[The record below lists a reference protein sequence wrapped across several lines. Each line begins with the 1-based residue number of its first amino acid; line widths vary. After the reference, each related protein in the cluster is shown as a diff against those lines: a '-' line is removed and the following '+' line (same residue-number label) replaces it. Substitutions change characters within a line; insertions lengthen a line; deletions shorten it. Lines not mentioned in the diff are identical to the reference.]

1 MIVWLIE
8 PSQQKRRRLIDR
20 SFRPCFYVQGPE
32 GQLARLAEALPARA
46 AVSCALTERQNIWD
60 RRLLRVL
67 QVAVHHPTLFAPLA
81 RFVRRFDSSLT
92 LYDSDLMLAP
102 MYCWEKNI
110 FPLARVE
117 IEAGL
122 AGTDVAPGFSPAY
135 ADLKVGATPARVG
148 ASGAGPGPNAVRP
161 YTTPPGEIYSI
172 TCRDDEWL
180 TEYERPPVRTMRIR
194 LEGISDVN
202 PKHGRH
208 GAIEV
213 AIENDW
219 QGLDDSDEPT
229 AQVFERLL
237 RVHDPDVLV
246 TEWGDDVLLPGLLRQ
261 AQRLHIHLPLNR
273 DALPVERTRSRSYMS
288 YGRILFKE
296 STTTLFGR
304 LHIDTQNSFAAG
316 TGEVET
322 RKSKLENREADTEFR
337 VSNFE
342 FRSPAPAPSPQ
353 PLAPDLEGLWE
364 LVRVTKLPVQ
374 YACRT
379 TPGTGI
385 SYMQMETAWRDGV
398 LIPAQKAEPESLKH
412 PDELLRADRGGLV
425 FPPRLGFFEN
435 VAELDFVSEFPS
447 IMAKFNISPET
458 VNCSCCPQ
466 APRVPELGYRVC
478 QRHRGITSRVVER
491 LIAKRRQYKEMTRDT
506 GHGIRDTGYGA
517 RNPESGIGNS
527 GGQMGG
533 SPQNPHL
540 ASQTSSAE
548 TQPPNPEPRSPY
560 PEPQS
565 PSPEVPRPTPEAHIP
580 YPVSRIPSPS
590 ACKQRRDVLKWL
602 LVCCFGYTGY
612 KNARF
617 GKIEAHEAINALA
630 REKLLVA
637 KEAAEQRGFRVLH
650 ALVDSIYVQKSGVR
664 SQEPGASGS
673 ADLFSRS
680 AALPLT
686 IDDCR
691 LPIDPIENRQSKI
704 GNGEEAE
711 TRNSKFE
718 TREAATEFRVSS
730 FKFRP
735 SIDNRPSTIG
745 NCPREDYERLAQE
758 IEQITGLPLAL
769 EAVYRYAVFLPSRQS
784 AEIPVPNRFFCV
796 SDEGELKVRGLECR
810 RHDTPPLVTRMQR
823 EVLAI
828 LAEARDFSTYCNK
841 LREAREVY
849 ERYQERLRDGS
860 VAAEEL
866 VIRKRLTKAP
876 GNYQKNS
883 STAIAARQLDR
894 AGVKLRP
901 GENIEFIITDA
912 DSSLIDDRVRAWTL
926 WEGWRGYDV
935 EAYGKALEKAFEP
948 AAHFGRQ

>member
-1 MIVWLIE
+1 MVVWLIE
-8 PSQQKRRRLIDR
+8 SSQKRRRLIDG

-32 GQLARLAEALPARA
+32 KQLGHLAETLPARA
-46 AVSCALTERQNIWD
+46 AVSCAFTERQNIWD
-60 RRLLRVL
+60 RRMLRVL
-67 QVAVHHPTLFAPLA
+67 QVSVHHPTLFAPLT

-92 LYDSDLMLAP
+92 LYDSDLMLAS
-102 MYCWEKNI
+102 MYCWEKNV

-117 IEAGL
+117 IE
-122 AGTDVAPGFSPAY
+122 
-135 ADLKVGATPARVG
+135 VGADGV
-148 ASGAGPGPNAVRP
+148 GPGPNAVRP
-161 YTTPPGEIYSI
+161 YITSEIRSI

-180 TEYERPPVRTMRIR
+180 TVYERPPVRTMRLR
-194 LEGISDVN
+194 LEGVSDVN

-208 GAIEV
+208 GSIEV
-213 AIENDW
+213 AVEDDW
-219 QGLDDSDEPT
+219 QTLDDSDEPT
-229 AQVFERLL
+229 AQGFERLL
-237 RVHDPDVLV
+237 RVYDPDVLV

-261 AQRLHIHLPLNR
+261 AQRLHIRLPLNR

-304 LHIDTQNSFAAG
+304 LHIDTQNSFAADQC
-316 TGEVET
+316 EM
-322 RKSKLENREADTEFR
+322 
-337 VSNFE
+337 
-342 FRSPAPAPSPQ
+342 
-353 PLAPDLEGLWE
+353 EGLWE

-385 SYMQMETAWRDGV
+385 SYMQMEAAWRDGV

-458 VNCSCCPQ
+458 INCPCCPQ
-466 APRVPELGYRVC
+466 APLVPELGYRVC
-478 QRHRGITSRVVER
+478 QKHRGITSRVVER
-491 LIAKRRQYKEMTRDT
+491 LIAKRRQYKEMREAGLEVGDL
-506 GHGIRDTGYGA
+506 GLGAGLPIADCRLPIGRGAGSGIWNR
-517 RNPESGIGNS
+517 ESGMGNS
-527 GGQMGG
+527 AWQAGGL
-533 SPQNPHL
+533 PQNLHL
-540 ASQTSSAE
+540 ASESLC
-548 TQPPNPEPRSPY
+548 PEARAPSPL
-560 PEPQS
+560 S
-565 PSPEVPRPTPEAHIP
+565 RTPSPESRVPNSKPQVHGQSTIGNRQSAIGNPVP
-580 YPVSRIPSPS
+580 YPVSPTPNPACRSENSRFQIPDSQSRASLSIVNRQSSIGNSAPSPEPRVPCPVLHIPSPS

-637 KEAAEQRGFRVLH
+637 KEAAEQHGFRVLH
-650 ALVDSIYVQKSGVR
+650 ALVDSIYVQKSEVR
-664 SQEPGASGS
+664 SQEPGVSG
-673 ADLFSRS
+673 DWG
-680 AALPLT
+680 
-686 IDDCR
+686 
-691 LPIDPIENRQSKI
+691 I
-704 GNGEEAE
+704 GNGELGVGGGEWGVG
-711 TRNSKFE
+711 K
-718 TREAATEFRVSS
+718 
-730 FKFRP
+730 P
-735 SIDNRPSTIG
+735 SPVPIPHSPFPTPCFSPPAPHPQFLVPNHA
-745 NCPREDYERLAQE
+745 DYERLTQE
-758 IEQITGLPLAL
+758 IEQVTGLPLAL
-769 EAVYRYAVFLPSRQS
+769 EAVYRFAVFLPSRQC

-796 SDEGELKVRGLECR
+796 SEEGELKVRGLECR
-810 RHDTPPLVTRMQR
+810 RHDTPPFVTRMQR

-828 LAEARDFSTYCNK
+828 LAEARDFSSYCEK
-841 LREAREVY
+841 LHEAREVY

-876 GNYQKNS
+876 ASYQKNS

-912 DSSLIDDRVRAWTL
+912 NASLIDDRVRAWTL
-926 WEGWRGYDV
+926 WEGWRGYDA

-948 AAHFGRQ
+948 AAHFGRAIGSRIQAASTGLRI

>member
-8 PSQQKRRRLIDR
+8 PGKPKRRRLIDS

-32 GQLARLAEALPARA
+32 RQLARLGETLTARA
-46 AVSCALTERQNIWD
+46 AVSCTLTERQNIWD
-60 RRLLRVL
+60 RRMLRVL
-67 QVAVHHPTLFAPLA
+67 QVSAHHPTLFAPMT

-92 LYDSDLMLAP
+92 LYDSDLMLAS
-102 MYCWEKNI
+102 MYCWEKNV
-110 FPLARVE
+110 FPLARVD
-117 IEAGL
+117 IEAGP
-122 AGTDVAPGFSPAY
+122 DVAPGGYCPDEIGSPAH
-135 ADLKVGATPARVG
+135 ADLKVGATRAR
-148 ASGAGPGPNAVRP
+148 VRP
-161 YTTPPGEIYSI
+161 YVTQEIHSI

-180 TEYERPPVRTMRIR
+180 TEYERPPVRTMRVR

-208 GAIEV
+208 GSIEV
-213 AIENDW
+213 AVENEW
-219 QGLDDSDEPT
+219 QTLDDSDEPT
-229 AQVFERLL
+229 AQGFERLL
-237 RVHDPDVLV
+237 RVYDPDVLV
-246 TEWGDDVLLPGLLRQ
+246 TEWGDDVLLPGLLQQ

-273 DALPVERTRSRSYMS
+273 DTLPVERTRSRSYMS

-296 STTTLFGR
+296 NTTVLFGR
-304 LHIDTQNSFAAG
+304 LHIDTQNSFAA
-316 TGEVET
+316 
-322 RKSKLENREADTEFR
+322 D
-337 VSNFE
+337 
-342 FRSPAPAPSPQ
+342 Q
-353 PLAPDLEGLWE
+353 CDMEGLWE

-398 LIPAQKAEPESLKH
+398 LIPAQKAEPEGLKH
-412 PDELLRADRGGLV
+412 PDALLLADRGGLV

-458 VNCSCCPQ
+458 VNCPCCPQ

-478 QRHRGITSRVVER
+478 QKHRGITSRVVER
-491 LIAKRRQYKEMTRDT
+491 LIAKRRKYKELRDAGFGTRDSGLGAELPIDDCRLTIGT
-506 GHGIRDTGYGA
+506 GLGVRSSESGIRYPEFGMQGVGCATTLTIPIPNSGSQIPEPESRVPCPKSRAPCPSSIGNQPSTIDNPA
-517 RNPESGIGNS
+517 PNPESRV
-527 GGQMGG
+527 
-533 SPQNPHL
+533 
-540 ASQTSSAE
+540 
-548 TQPPNPEPRSPY
+548 PNPES
-560 PEPQS
+560 QA
-565 PSPEVPRPTPEAHIP
+565 PSPE
-580 YPVSRIPSPS
+580 

-650 ALVDSIYVQKSGVR
+650 ALVDSIYVQKNRDWG
-664 SQEPGASGS
+664 QGAG
-673 ADLFSRS
+673 DWG
-680 AALPLT
+680 
-686 IDDCR
+686 
-691 LPIDPIENRQSKI
+691 K
-704 GNGEEAE
+704 AE
-711 TRNSKFE
+711 IRNSKSE
-718 TREAATEFRVSS
+718 TRGTATEFRISS
-730 FKFRP
+730 FEFRP
-735 SIDNRPSTIG
+735 SIETRQSTIG
-745 NCPREDYERLAQE
+745 NYPRATRADYERLAQE

-769 EAVYRYAVFLPSRQS
+769 EAVYRFAVFLPSRQS

-810 RHDTPPLVTRMQR
+810 RHDTPPFITRMQR
-823 EVLAI
+823 EVLGI
-828 LAEARDFSTYCNK
+828 LAEARDFPTYCDK
-841 LREAREVY
+841 LSEAREVY
-849 ERYQERLRDGS
+849 KRYQDRLRDGT
-860 VAAEEL
+860 VPAEEL

-876 GNYQKNS
+876 ASYQKNS

-901 GENIEFIITDA
+901 GENIEYIITDA
-912 DSSLIDDRVRAWTL
+912 DSSLVDDRVRAWTL

-935 EAYGKALEKAFEP
+935 KAYGEALKKAFEP
-948 AAHFGRQ
+948 AAHFGRTVGRRQPSHRPGAGLNRL

>member
-8 PSQQKRRRLIDR
+8 PGQQKRRRLVDR

-32 GQLARLAEALPARA
+32 RQLARLAEALTARA

-67 QVAVHHPTLFAPLA
+67 QVAAHHPTLFAPLA
-81 RFVRRFDSSLT
+81 RFVRRFDSSLA
-92 LYDSDLMLAP
+92 LYDSDLMLAS
-102 MYCWEKNI
+102 MYCWEKNV

-117 IEAGL
+117 IEATP
-122 AGTDVAPGFSPAY
+122 AGTNVAPGGTCPDEIGSPAC
-135 ADLKVGATPARVG
+135 AALKVGATPARVG

-161 YTTPPGEIYSI
+161 YITPSGRRGDPYITPEIHSI
-172 TCRDDEWL
+172 TCLDDEWL
-180 TEYERPPVRTMRIR
+180 TAYERPPVRTMRLR

-213 AIENDW
+213 AVENDW
-219 QGLDDSDEPT
+219 QALDDSDEPT

-261 AQRLHIHLPLNR
+261 AQRLHIRLPLNR

-304 LHIDTQNSFAAG
+304 LHIDTQNSFG
-316 TGEVET
+316 
-322 RKSKLENREADTEFR
+322 ADQCEM
-337 VSNFE
+337 
-342 FRSPAPAPSPQ
+342 
-353 PLAPDLEGLWE
+353 EGLWE

-398 LIPAQKAEPESLKH
+398 LIPAQKAEPENLKH

-458 VNCSCCPQ
+458 INCPCCPQ

-478 QRHRGITSRVVER
+478 QKHRGITSRVVER
-491 LIAKRRQYKEMTRDT
+491 LIAKRRKYKELGTRDT
-506 GHGIRDTGYGA
+506 GHGTRDSGFGIRDSGFGMQGA
-517 RNPESGIGNS
+517 IINRQSTIGNLAPYPES
-527 GGQMGG
+527 
-533 SPQNPHL
+533 P
-540 ASQTSSAE
+540 T
-548 TQPPNPEPRSPY
+548 PNPEPLTPN
-560 PEPQS
+560 PES
-565 PSPEVPRPTPEAHIP
+565 RVPSPESRVPN
-580 YPVSRIPSPS
+580 PVSRIPSPA

-650 ALVDSIYVQKSGVR
+650 ALVDSIYVQKPGVR

-673 ADLFSRS
+673 ADLFCRS
-680 AALPLT
+680 AALPLP
-686 IDDCR
+686 IADCR
-691 LPIDPIENRQSKI
+691 FSIDPIDHQQSKI
-704 GNGEEAE
+704 GNSEKAADLKN
-711 TRNSKFE
+711 RSALPSPAPSPQPLVPN
-718 TREAATEFRVSS
+718 REAATKFRISS
-730 FKFRP
+730 FEFRP
-735 SIDNRPSTIG
+735 SIDNRQSTIG
-745 NCPREDYERLAQE
+745 NCPRADYERLAQE

-769 EAVYRYAVFLPSRQS
+769 EAVYRYAVFLPSKQS

-796 SDEGELKVRGLECR
+796 SEEGELKVRGLECR
-810 RHDTPPLVTRMQR
+810 RHDTPPFITRMQR

-828 LAEARDFSTYCNK
+828 LAEARDFSTYCDK

-849 ERYQERLRDGS
+849 ERYQDRLRDGS

-876 GNYQKNS
+876 ANYQKNS

-912 DSSLIDDRVRAWTL
+912 RSSLIDDRVRAWTL

-935 EAYGKALEKAFEP
+935 EAYQKALEKAFEP
-948 AAHFGRQ
+948 AAHFGRTVGGRQ

>member
-1 MIVWLIE
+1 
-8 PSQQKRRRLIDR
+8 
-20 SFRPCFYVQGPE
+20 
-32 GQLARLAEALPARA
+32 
-46 AVSCALTERQNIWD
+46 
-60 RRLLRVL
+60 
-67 QVAVHHPTLFAPLA
+67 
-81 RFVRRFDSSLT
+81 
-92 LYDSDLMLAP
+92 
-102 MYCWEKNI
+102 
-110 FPLARVE
+110 
-117 IEAGL
+117 
-122 AGTDVAPGFSPAY
+122 
-135 ADLKVGATPARVG
+135 
-148 ASGAGPGPNAVRP
+148 
-161 YTTPPGEIYSI
+161 
-172 TCRDDEWL
+172 
-180 TEYERPPVRTMRIR
+180 MRIR
-194 LEGISDVN
+194 LEGITDVN

-219 QGLDDSDEPT
+219 QTLDDSDEPT

-261 AQRLHIHLPLNR
+261 AQRLHIRLPLNR

-304 LHIDTQNSFAAG
+304 LHIDTQNSFG
-316 TGEVET
+316 
-322 RKSKLENREADTEFR
+322 ADQCEM
-337 VSNFE
+337 
-342 FRSPAPAPSPQ
+342 
-353 PLAPDLEGLWE
+353 EGLWE
-364 LVRVTKLPVQ
+364 LVRITKLPVQ

-458 VNCSCCPQ
+458 VNCPCCPQ

-491 LIAKRRQYKEMTRDT
+491 LIAKRRQYKELGRRDT
-506 GHGIRDTGYGA
+506 GNEVGLPIADCRLAIGGPA
-517 RNPESGIGNS
+517 PNPES
-527 GGQMGG
+527 
-533 SPQNPHL
+533 L
-540 ASQTSSAE
+540 T
-548 TQPPNPEPRSPY
+548 PN
-560 PEPQS
+560 
-565 PSPEVPRPTPEAHIP
+565 
-580 YPVSRIPSPS
+580 PS

-617 GKIEAHEAINALA
+617 GKIEAHEAINAWA

-650 ALVDSIYVQKSGVR
+650 ALVDSLYVQKSEVR
-664 SQEPGASGS
+664 SQELGAWP
-673 ADLFSRS
+673 
-680 AALPLT
+680 LP
-686 IDDCR
+686 IADCR
-691 LPIDPIENRQSKI
+691 LPIDPIE
-704 GNGEEAE
+704 
-711 TRNSKFE
+711 TRKSKFE
-718 TREAATEFRVSS
+718 TRGAATEFRVSS
-730 FKFRP
+730 FEFRP
-735 SIDNRPSTIG
+735 SIENRQSKIG
-745 NCPREDYERLAQE
+745 NFRSCPPAPSPQSLAPSRADYERLAQE
-758 IEQITGLPLAL
+758 IEQLTGLPLAL
-769 EAVYRYAVFLPSRQS
+769 EAVYRYAVFLPSQQS
-784 AEIPVPNRFFCV
+784 PEIPVPNRFFCV

-810 RHDTPPLVTRMQR
+810 RHDTPPFVTRMQR

-828 LAEARDFSTYCNK
+828 LAEARDFSTYCDK
-841 LREAREVY
+841 LHEAREVY
-849 ERYQERLRDGS
+849 ERYQERLHDGT
-860 VAAEEL
+860 VPAEEL

-935 EAYGKALEKAFEP
+935 EAYGKALAKAFEP
-948 AAHFGRQ
+948 AEHFGKAVGRRQYA